1 MDSDPDDPMEVEE
14 VVEEIRGQDN
24 RQVKLIIIERG
35 RGGGIWM
42 MEVE

>member
-14 VVEEIRGQDN
+14 VVEEIRDQDN

-35 RGGGIWM
+35 RGGGI
-42 MEVE
+42 